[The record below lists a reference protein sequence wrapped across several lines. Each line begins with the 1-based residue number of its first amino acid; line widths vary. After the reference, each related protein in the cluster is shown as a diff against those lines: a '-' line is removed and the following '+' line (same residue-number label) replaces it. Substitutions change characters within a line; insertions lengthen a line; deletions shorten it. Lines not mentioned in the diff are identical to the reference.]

1 MAVNLAFS
9 GSLVHNI
16 IYRNI
21 SAMLYGEPMRK
32 GLLDHCM
39 ETEYDSIK

>member
-9 GSLVHNI
+9 GFWVHNI
-16 IYRNI
+16 IYRYTM
-21 SAMLYGEPMRK
+21 AMLYGEPMRK